1 MFECSGRRDW
11 VAEALPVCSA
21 NSSKASALPVLLGAN
36 VATLSRRGSAVCT
49 PLIVWSLKQRR
60 VVLSKRSRRGVQ
72 GPAVC
77 APLIVL
83 GRQQHLPGWASA
95 LDSDAMAC
103 CVYSASSLEPAA
115 APCSAEQTFP
125 TRYPGACRV
134 YSANSSRNQ
143 HCLQCSAV
151 QCSGAAAILLRK
163 ACLCTA
169 LIVRGRQRRRVGL
182 SKRPRRGVQGP
193 AVCTA
198 LIVRAVSG
206 AHCRAEKTPRRG
218 VQGPAVCTALIVRAV
233 SGAHCRSE

>member
-1 MFECSGRRDW
+1 M
-11 VAEALPVCSA
+11 
-21 NSSKASALPVLLGAN
+21 
-36 VATLSRRGSAVCT
+36 CT
-49 PLIVWSLKQRR
+49 PLIVWSLQQRR

-95 LDSDAMAC
+95 LDSDAVAC

-143 HCLQCSAV
+143 HCLQCS
-151 QCSGAAAILLRK
+151 GTAAILLRK

-198 LIVRAVSG
+198 LIVRGRQRRRVGLSK
-206 AHCRAEKTPRRG
+206 RPRRG
-218 VQGPAVCTALIVRAV
+218 VQGPAVCAPLIVLGRQQHLPGWASALDSV
-233 SGAHCRSE
+233 CRGLPCLLR

>member
-1 MFECSGRRDW
+1 MYSASSLEPSTLFECSGRRDW

-103 CVYSASSLEPAA
+103 CVYSASS
-115 APCSAEQTFP
+115 
-125 TRYPGACRV
+125 
-134 YSANSSRNQ
+134 SRNQ

-151 QCSGAAAILLRK
+151 QWSRCDSVAEGLLVYCANSSGPSAPPCRTEQTPSTRCSGACRVYCANSS
-163 ACLCTA
+163 
-169 LIVRGRQRRRVGL
+169 GRQRR
-182 SKRPRRGVQGP
+182 
-193 AVCTA
+193 A
-198 LIVRAVSG
+198 L
-206 AHCRAEKTPRRG
+206 
-218 VQGPAVCTALIVRAV
+218 
-233 SGAHCRSE
+233 